1 MRIAFFPL
9 LLGLVV
15 LAACGTN
22 EAPASSAGSDCH
34 GSAKKG
40 RAVSDAE
47 KAPVARRSD
56 DCEDENERRGNTCAD
71 RRNRFG
77 QAVRAFQV
85 VSWRHKADR
94 LEARGEAIEER
105 LTARA
110 EDLRASARCKAK
122 EIAKEV
128 AVNRD

>member
-22 EAPASSAGSDCH
+22 EAPASSAGGSSSDCH
-34 GSAKKG
+34 GSKKG
-40 RAVSDAE
+40 RAVTDAE
-47 KAPVARRSD
+47 KAPVVRKSD
-56 DCEDENERRGNTCAD
+56 DCEEERRVTTCAD

-77 QAVRAFQV
+77 NAVKAFQV
-85 VSWRHKADR
+85 VAWRNKANR

-110 EDLRASARCKAK
+110 EELRAGARCKAK
-122 EIAKEV
+122 EVAKAV

>member
-22 EAPASSAGSDCH
+22 EAPASSTGSDCH
-34 GSAKKG
+34 GSKDG
-40 RAVSDAE
+40 RAVTDAD
-47 KAPVARRSD
+47 KAKVVRKSD
-56 DCEDENERRGNTCAD
+56 DCEEENERRGNTCAD
-71 RRNRFG
+71 RRNRIG
-77 QAVRAFQV
+77 NAVKAFQV

-105 LTARA
+105 MTARA
-110 EDLRASARCKAK
+110 EELRAGARCKAK
-122 EIAKEV
+122 EVAKAV

>member
-22 EAPASSAGSDCH
+22 EAPASSTGSDCH
-34 GSAKKG
+34 GSKKG
-40 RAVSDAE
+40 RAVTDAE
-47 KAPVARRSD
+47 KAPVVRKSD
-56 DCEDENERRGNTCAD
+56 DCEEERRVTTCAD

-77 QAVRAFQV
+77 NAVKAFQV
-85 VSWRHKADR
+85 VAWRNKANR

-110 EDLRASARCKAK
+110 EELRASARCKAK
-122 EIAKEV
+122 EVAKAV